1 MIPIGF
7 RMMSSMHSHDPDHN
21 HRAMRPSPRW
31 SPLVRCGLGYGGR
44 VTIVGRQYGGR
55 AVTERKA
62 ERRQRF
68 LDAATRIFAERGY
81 ANCSLADVCTAAALS
96 KRQFYEEFQT
106 REDVLVA
113 AYDRIQDEAAVALL
127 PALAELDPGADMAA
141 AMNAVVSAYL
151 GSIGSDP
158 YRAKV
163 AFIEVVGVSD
173 RMERHRRERRHAW
186 AELLAAAVVPR
197 VAPGAR
203 IRGGTAWGASA
214 LIGAINGLAHEWV
227 LADPRP
233 PVGELV
239 DVLVPM
245 ALAMLE
251 APDQRTA

>member
-1 MIPIGF
+1 M
-7 RMMSSMHSHDPDHN
+7 
-21 HRAMRPSPRW
+21 
-31 SPLVRCGLGYGGR
+31 
-44 VTIVGRQYGGR
+44 TIVGRQYGGR

-62 ERRQRF
+62 ERRERF

-81 ANCSLADVCTAAALS
+81 ANCSLADVCAAASLS

-113 AYDRIQDEAAVALL
+113 AYDRIQDDAAAVLVA
-127 PALAELDPGADMAA
+127 ALAELDPHVDMTA
-141 AMNAVVSAYL
+141 AMTAMVSAYL

-163 AFIEVVGVSD
+163 AFVEVVGVSD

-186 AELLAAAVVPR
+186 ATLLDTGLVPA

-203 IRGGTAWGASA
+203 IRGGSAWGASA

-233 PVGELV
+233 SVGELV
-239 DVLVPM
+239 ELLVPI
-245 ALAMLE
+245 ALSLLE
-251 APDQRTA
+251 VPDQRTA

>member
-1 MIPIGF
+1 M
-7 RMMSSMHSHDPDHN
+7 
-21 HRAMRPSPRW
+21 
-31 SPLVRCGLGYGGR
+31 
-44 VTIVGRQYGGR
+44 TIVGRQYGGR

-62 ERRQRF
+62 ERRERF

-81 ANCSLADVCTAAALS
+81 ANCSLADVCAAASLS

-113 AYDRIQDEAAVALL
+113 AYDRIQDDAAAVLVTALTD
-127 PALAELDPGADMAA
+127 LDPRIDMTAGMTA
-141 AMNAVVSAYL
+141 IVSAYL

-186 AELLAAAVVPR
+186 ARMLDTILVPA

-203 IRGGTAWGASA
+203 IRGGSAWGASA

-233 PVGELV
+233 AVGELV
-239 DVLVPM
+239 ELLVPI
-245 ALAMLE
+245 ALSLLE
-251 APDQRTA
+251 VPDQRTA

>member
-1 MIPIGF
+1 M
-7 RMMSSMHSHDPDHN
+7 
-21 HRAMRPSPRW
+21 
-31 SPLVRCGLGYGGR
+31 
-44 VTIVGRQYGGR
+44 TIVGRQYGGR

-81 ANCSLADVCTAAALS
+81 ANCSLADVCAAASLS

-113 AYDRIQDEAAVALL
+113 AYDRIQDEAAAVLVT
-127 PALAELDPGADMAA
+127 ALADLDPRFDMTA
-141 AMNAVVSAYL
+141 AMTAMVSAYL

-186 AELLAAAVVPR
+186 ADLLATSVLPT
-197 VAPGAR
+197 VAPDAR
-203 IRGGTAWGASA
+203 IRGGSGWGASA

-233 PVGELV
+233 SVGELV
-239 DVLVPM
+239 ELLVPI
-245 ALAMLE
+245 ALSLLE
-251 APDQRTA
+251 VPDQRTA

>member
-1 MIPIGF
+1 M
-7 RMMSSMHSHDPDHN
+7 
-21 HRAMRPSPRW
+21 
-31 SPLVRCGLGYGGR
+31 
-44 VTIVGRQYGGR
+44 TIVGRQYGGR

-62 ERRQRF
+62 ERRLRF

-81 ANCSLADVCTAAALS
+81 ANCSLADVCAAASLS

-113 AYDRIQDEAAVALL
+113 AYDRIQDDAAAVLAT
-127 PALAELDPGADMAA
+127 ALAELDPRFDMTA
-141 AMNAVVSAYL
+141 AMTAMVSAYL
-151 GSIGSDP
+151 GSIGADP

-186 AELLAAAVVPR
+186 AAMLETSLLPA

-203 IRGGTAWGASA
+203 IRGGSGWGASA

-227 LADPRP
+227 LAEPRP
-233 PVGELV
+233 SVGELV
-239 DVLVPM
+239 ELLVPI
-245 ALAMLE
+245 ALSLLE
-251 APDQRTA
+251 LPDQRTA